1 MAKSPA
7 SDTPAKKGGK
17 KLPLILGTTLVVLGV
32 GGFVGYRQL
41 AASKEHAEPTEPAP
55 LEDDP
60 GLIEME
66 PIIVNLAD
74 PSGDRYLRLTVQL
87 MLSQKSVA
95 EAASDGLATVKLRD
109 AILSVLGKKR
119 ATDLVVV
126 ANKEKLRGEIAE
138 AIDAL
143 LQQPPLSA
151 GDGMTPPCRVMEVF
165 FTEFLL
171 Q

>member
-1 MAKSPA
+1 MADSPTA
-7 SDTPAKKGGK
+7 DARSRKGGK
-17 KLPLILGTTLVVLGV
+17 KLPLILGATLVVLGA
-32 GGFVGYRQL
+32 GGFVGYRKM
-41 AASKEHAEPTEPAP
+41 AAPKEHAEPTEPAP
-55 LEDDP
+55 VEIDP
-60 GLIEME
+60 GLVEME
-66 PIIVNLAD
+66 PIVVNLAD
-74 PSGDRYLRLTVQL
+74 PSGDRYLRLTVRL

-95 EAASDGLATVKLRD
+95 KAAEADLATVKLRD

-126 ANKEKLRGEIAE
+126 ANKEKLRGEIAT

-143 LQQPPLSA
+143 LQEPPLSA
-151 GDGMTPPCRVMEVF
+151 GDGTTPPCHVMEVF